1 MGFYQIRIGKRI
13 ILRSMLIGLLIA
25 VPGCASFW
33 DSVTSR
39 EFRIKNLFI
48 PPDPPLV
55 VLEKSVDGDKRAV
68 ALASLKEPLANRGTV
83 EEQEKVFKVL
93 SDAALIDR
101 QAICRLQA
109 ISTLRTFK
117 DSRTSEVLKDAYYRA
132 SNFNPETATVIK
144 CQVLNSLGEVRSPSG
159 LELLVKVL
167 KEPAVVGS
175 EQDRQQKVD
184 ERIIAAKALGKYK
197 EYQASESLLSVL
209 QSEQDVALINCCR
222 DSLQMIT
229 GKDLPANYDI
239 WAKYLHDSTN
249 KNANPGFF
257 QKIFQTSWS
266 GK

>member
-1 MGFYQIRIGKRI
+1 MGFYKNWANKRFFM
-13 ILRSMLIGLLIA
+13 RSMFFGLLIIA
-25 VPGCASFW
+25 PGCASFW

-39 EFRIKNLFI
+39 EFRVKNLFM
-48 PPDPPLV
+48 PPEPPMV

-68 ALASLKEPLANRGTV
+68 ALASLKEPMANKGTA

-109 ISTLRTFK
+109 ISTLRNFK
-117 DSRTSEVLKDAYYRA
+117 DSRTPEVLKDAYYRA

-175 EQDRQQKVD
+175 EQDRQQKID
-184 ERIIAAKALGKYK
+184 ERIIAAKSLGKYK

-209 QSEQDVALINCCR
+209 QSEQDVALVNCCR
-222 DSLQMIT
+222 DSLQAIT
-229 GKDLPANYDI
+229 GKDFPANYEL
-239 WAKYLHDSTN
+239 WAKYLHDSSN
-249 KNANPGFF
+249 KNQKPGFF
-257 QKIFQTSWS
+257 ERIFLTSGS

>member
-1 MGFYQIRIGKRI
+1 MGFYQIRVGKRI
-13 ILRSMLIGLLIA
+13 IVRSLLIGLMVVA
-25 VPGCASFW
+25 PGCASFW

-39 EFRIKNLFI
+39 EFRIKSLFL
-48 PPDPPLV
+48 PPDPPMV
-55 VLEKSVDGDKRAV
+55 VLEKSVDGDKRSA
-68 ALASLKEPLANRGTV
+68 ALASLKEPLSNKGTA
-83 EEQEKVFKVL
+83 EEQEKVFKIL

-117 DSRTSEVLKDAYYRA
+117 DSRTPEVLKDAYYRA
-132 SNFNPETATVIK
+132 SNFNPDTATVIK

-209 QSEQDVALINCCR
+209 QSEQDVALVNCCR
-222 DSLQMIT
+222 DSLESIT
-229 GKDLPANYDI
+229 GKNYPANYET
-239 WAKYLHDSTN
+239 WAKYLHDTSN
-249 KNANPGFF
+249 KEPQPGFL
-257 QKIFQTSWS
+257 QKIFQTSGGS
-266 GK
+266 K

>member
-1 MGFYQIRIGKRI
+1 MVFYQIRVSKRI
-13 ILRSMLIGLLIA
+13 IMRSMLIGLLIA
-25 VPGCASFW
+25 APGCASLW

-39 EFRIKNLFI
+39 EFRVQNLFM
-48 PPDPPLV
+48 PSDPPLV
-55 VLEKSVDGDKRAV
+55 VLEKSVDGDKRSV
-68 ALASLKEPLANRGTV
+68 ALASLKEPLANNGTA
-83 EEQEKVFKVL
+83 EDQEKVFKIL
-93 SDAALIDR
+93 SDAALVDR

-144 CQVLNSLGEVRSPSG
+144 CQVLNSLGEVKTPSG

-197 EYQASESLLSVL
+197 EYQASECLLSVL
-209 QSEQDVALINCCR
+209 QSEQDVALVNCCR
-222 DSLQMIT
+222 DSLQAIT
-229 GKDLPANYDI
+229 GKNLPANYEV
-239 WAKYLHDSTN
+239 WAKYLHNSSDKDQN
-249 KNANPGFF
+249 QGFF
-257 QKIFQTSWS
+257 QKIFQTSATS
-266 GK
+266 K